1 MKVKQM
7 VIAAVFLWLLAI
19 AGISNAN
26 AAQLT
31 VLTGGKATLST
42 LNKCADNA
50 LTTTVAGTPS
60 SGGTVYP
67 SVAMENIP
75 VPCQN
80 LVVTLRVFGAGGSLL
95 AAATETPTASSHVFA
110 TGDYTAADVVAVVV
124 TIDGWVFPTTWTA
137 PEPPTGGVIPCL
149 AVNNGGNTTGETC
162 TVTITSA
169 SHWISYPGAWGVGTP
184 YEYVYVSFEVN
195 SPKNRWEI
203 AFDFSDT
210 DVFPGS
216 GFTPTYVGD
225 GYNVIKAP
233 GYNCSSLPT
242 FVAWKGAGN
251 VAGQNNGNIF
261 WTNHPSDTNG
271 TAQLCP

>member
-31 VLTGGKATLST
+31 VLTPNKLVLITA
-42 LNKCADNA
+42 NKCATA
-50 LTTTVAGTPS
+50 SLATTVSGTPS

-67 SVAMENIP
+67 AVLLSNIP
-75 VPCQN
+75 VACQG
-80 LVVTLRVFGAGGSLL
+80 LLTELWVHGAGGTVLASATATP
-95 AAATETPTASSHVFA
+95 AAATQVFA
-110 TGDYTAADVVAVVV
+110 TGNYTAANVTSVVV
-124 TIDGWVFPTTWTA
+124 RVNGWVFPTTWTA
-137 PEPPTGGVIPCL
+137 PPPPGGNGLTCK
-149 AVNNGGNTTGETC
+149 AVNNGGNTTNAAC
-162 TVTITSA
+162 TVTITGV

-184 YEYVYVSFEVN
+184 YEHVYLSFEVTTN
-195 SPKNRWEI
+195 QNRWEVT
-203 AFDFSDT
+203 FDFSDT
-210 DVFPGS
+210 TTFPGS

-233 GYNCSSLPT
+233 TYSCSSLPT

-251 VAGQNNGNIF
+251 VSGQNNGNIF
-261 WTNHPSDTNG
+261 WTNHPTTTNG
-271 TAQLCP
+271 TVQLCP